1 MALDTRNKRGSAIGI
16 MLPSRVVYPNP
27 SGSLATVAFRE
38 QMAYS
43 YAGIAPDSVTLTA
56 DGRYG
61 VLVDMGSRTANA
73 VDLGSSTAILIDLGS
88 RSVIGR
94 APN

>member
-16 MLPSRVVYPNP
+16 MLPSRAVYPNP

-43 YAGIAPDSVTLTA
+43 YAGIAPASVTLTA
-56 DGRYG
+56 DGRTGTAY
-61 VLVDMGSRTANA
+61 DMGSRTATA
-73 VDLGSSTAILIDLGS
+73 VDLGSRTATLIDLGS
-88 RSVIGR
+88 RSVTGR